1 MRNLSELIEPQF
13 GKKRP
18 QSQPQVNKSST
29 SPSDIDGDGSVDSFE
44 KKVRQ
49 LIYDVRH
56 LEKTKHIPTE
66 NAFDQRTDI
75 TNYPPEVVK
84 AAREKLGI
92 KSSVAEANI
101 QEGDGEN
108 MISVVIRYNN
118 GTTDRRSVTRSEIQ
132 RLRSQPNVSS
142 VELTKYGI
150 ARKDYDN
157 DGKIESG
164 KDEHAGSVH
173 NAIQKRTGGVAD
185 GNPPTKRASKKKMR
199 SYGVSEG
206 FSNWREELFEIAD
219 DGLSSDSKDKI
230 KEKKVNNYVGKKPVV
245 EISPTIGMKESVEEL
260 GGELL
265 EMEDISEDYLIED
278 LYSNEIAVAAQYFC
292 EQGLNEYG
300 IDILIKK
307 LGVDEF
313 CNYVEDIAEDYC
325 LVEWRRGPGGTKI
338 RGEQTSKGGKH
349 ISTLKGAA
357 KSSAIRGTAEHKARK
372 AEAGSTDSGSSG
384 MTAALKSQSDKA
396 RRVATKTAEV
406 KQPKSEKEP
415 EETKKEVKKGIFG
428 ALKDRAARD
437 TELLKK
443 SWQTAREV
451 GKGHEKRV
459 AAAAGTV
466 AGAVHGA
473 AKAAHTAGKKAGE
486 SEAGKKVKSALAKTG
501 NAAAG
506 AANDAIDARSS
517 GKSAAA
523 TAGRA
528 VGGFVR
534 RMRGSQNEQ
543 FELLEKI
550 TGKTDIGVAIKDFQ
564 SSTSSRLAGR
574 SKKQRGKA
582 AIAAVLTARRGGKKL
597 GEDMDPKTSQQISAQ
612 NKKIKAEK
620 ELSSANQ
627 KALQK
632 LKKDEPNPEVKSQSK
647 DA

>member
-92 KSSVAEANI
+92 KSSVAEDNI
-101 QEGDGEN
+101 YEGDGQN
-108 MISVVIRYNN
+108 MISVVIKYNN

-142 VELTKYGI
+142 VELTKYGV
-150 ARKDYDN
+150 ASKDYDN

-219 DGLSSDSKDKI
+219 DGLSSDSKI